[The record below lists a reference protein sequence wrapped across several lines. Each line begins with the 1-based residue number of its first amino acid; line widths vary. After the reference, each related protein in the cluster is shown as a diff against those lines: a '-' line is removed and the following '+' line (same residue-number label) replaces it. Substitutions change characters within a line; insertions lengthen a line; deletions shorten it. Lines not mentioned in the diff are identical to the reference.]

1 LIVFA
6 TTTLCACGGSDGT
19 GPSNGTS
26 NLPAGATLS
35 VVTGDGQS
43 AFVGSLLP
51 VTPQVAVR
59 TAAGQPIGGITVS
72 FFPRGGGG
80 DGAVGAA
87 SGITDA
93 NGLTT
98 PLGWRLGNTAGKDT
112 LLATVNGLPSGIV
125 VATATPSQFTITV
138 RYVGGAAPSGAV
150 RQAFIR
156 AVNKWQSVI
165 VRSIG
170 SAQVTLPAGTCDGSQ
185 PAIDETVTDLL
196 ILVQIITLPGAT
208 LGQAGPCVINDPP
221 SNLPVLGIMDLNSGA
236 LGELEQDDL
245 LNGVVEHEFA
255 HLLGFGTIWDLDSLV
270 KDTASTDPWFS
281 GPQAQ
286 AAFHAAMPSYMGHVV
301 PVEETGGAGTA
312 LSHWRE
318 SVMTNEL
325 MTGFINQGINPLSL
339 VTVGEMGDL
348 GYVINPLAA
357 EPWPASGIGGGP
369 GISARTAPL
378 PTASPAPHTAPL
390 RGPIVVIDRAGRI
403 VGTRTRPGS

>member
-6 TTTLCACGGSDGT
+6 TATLCACGGSDGT
-19 GPSNGTS
+19 GPNNGTS

-59 TAAGQPIGGITVS
+59 TAAGQPISGTTVS

-87 SGITDA
+87 SSITDA

-112 LLATVNGLPSGIV
+112 LLATVNGLPSVIF
-125 VATATPSQFTITV
+125 VATATPSRFTITV

-150 RQAFIR
+150 RQAFTR

-165 VRSIG
+165 VQSIG
-170 SAQVTLPAGTCDGSQ
+170 LARVTLPAGTCDASQ
-185 PAIDETVTDLL
+185 PAVDETVTDLL

-255 HLLGFGTIWDLDSLV
+255 HMLGFGTIWDLDGLV

-301 PVEETGGAGTA
+301 PVEGTGGAGTA

-378 PTASPAPHTAPL
+378 PTASPAPHTTPL
-390 RGPIVVIDRAGRI
+390 RGPIVVIDRTGRI